1 MKGILLKDFYII
13 RRQIVIVSL
22 FLIPLVVLT
31 LSSPQSSVTF
41 LVIFILLGAIMPTAA
56 LSYDGRSKWDK
67 LQRMLPVS
75 GEKIVMGKYLLG
87 WICAGIGWILAVMG
101 MVVVRA
107 FRPEKDSVPAFTI
120 LLMILL
126 ASSILEAVMIPV
138 FLKIGP
144 EKGSILMVLI
154 FALIGGIGGALGDII
169 PNWHFDLQQITVI
182 LLAAAV
188 LGNFLSILLSTHIYR
203 TQEV

>member
-31 LSSPQSSVTF
+31 LSSPSSVTF

-126 ASSILEAVMIPV
+126 ASSILEAVMIPI
-138 FLKIGP
+138 FMKIGP
-144 EKGSILMVLI
+144 EKGSILMMLI
-154 FALIGGIGGALGDII
+154 CAFMGGIGGILGDIV
-169 PNWHFDLQQITVI
+169 PNWHIDLQQITAI

-188 LGNFLSILLSTHIYR
+188 LGNFLSILISMHIYR
-203 TQEV
+203 NQEV

>member
-13 RRQIVIVSL
+13 RRQILFVSL

-31 LSSPQSSVTF
+31 FFSPSSVTF
-41 LVIFILLGAIMPTAA
+41 LVIFIFLGSMMPTAA

-75 GEKIVMGKYLLG
+75 RKKIVMEKYLLG
-87 WICAGIGWILAVMG
+87 WICAGIGLALAVIG
-101 MVVVRA
+101 TVVVRA
-107 FRPEKDSVPAFTI
+107 FQLKKDSVPAFTI
-120 LLMILL
+120 LWMILF
-126 ASSILEAVMIPV
+126 ASLILEAIMIPV

-154 FALIGGIGGALGDII
+154 FALIGGALGDII

>member
-13 RRQIVIVSL
+13 RRQILFVSL

-31 LSSPQSSVTF
+31 FFSPSSVTF
-41 LVIFILLGAIMPTAA
+41 LVIFIFLGSMMPTAA

-75 GEKIVMGKYLLG
+75 RKKIVMEKYLLG
-87 WICAGIGWILAVMG
+87 WICAGIGLALAVIG
-101 MVVVRA
+101 TVVVRA
-107 FRPEKDSVPAFTI
+107 FQLKKDSVPAFTI
-120 LLMILL
+120 LWMILF
-126 ASSILEAVMIPV
+126 ASLILEAIMIPV

>member
-1 MKGILLKDFYII
+1 MG
-13 RRQIVIVSL
+13 Q
-22 FLIPLVVLT
+22 
-31 LSSPQSSVTF
+31 
-41 LVIFILLGAIMPTAA
+41 TAA
-56 LSYDGRSKWDK
+56 NAACFE
-67 LQRMLPVS
+67 
-75 GEKIVMGKYLLG
+75 EKIVMEKYLLG
-87 WICAGIGWILAVMG
+87 WICAGIGLALAVIG
-101 MVVVRA
+101 TVVVRA
-107 FRPEKDSVPAFTI
+107 FQLKKDSVPAFTI
-120 LLMILL
+120 LWMILF
-126 ASSILEAVMIPV
+126 ASLILEAIMIPV

>member
-13 RRQIVIVSL
+13 RRQILFVSL

-31 LSSPQSSVTF
+31 FFSPSSVTF
-41 LVIFILLGAIMPTAA
+41 LVIFIFLGSMMPTAA

-75 GEKIVMGKYLLG
+75 RKKIVMEKYLLG
-87 WICAGIGWILAVMG
+87 WICAGIGLALAVIG
-101 MVVVRA
+101 TVVVRA
-107 FRPEKDSVPAFTI
+107 FQLKKDSVPAFTI
-120 LLMILL
+120 LWMILF
-126 ASSILEAVMIPV
+126 ASLILEAIMIPV

-169 PNWHFDLQQITVI
+169 PNWHFDLQQITAI

-188 LGNFLSILLSTHIYR
+188 LGNFLSILISMHIYR
-203 TQEV
+203 NQEV